1 MAKPTEGVV
10 VHIETK
16 EDFDI
21 FMKEAG
27 STLVVVDFY
36 ADWCGPC
43 KRIKPAIEKFAVDYA
58 GKVYFAQ
65 VNVDE
70 NSETAESENISAM
83 PTFKLYKDDK
93 MVDEL
98 TGANESKLA
107 EKITRNL

>member
-43 KRIKPAIEKFAVDYA
+43 KRIKPAIEDLATKHA
-58 GKVYFAQ
+58 GKAFFAE

-70 NSETAESENISAM
+70 NTETAESEAISAM
-83 PTFKLYKDDK
+83 PTFKLYKDGK
-93 MVDEL
+93 KVAEL

-107 EKITRNL
+107 ELITLSL

>member
-43 KRIKPAIEKFAVDYA
+43 KRIKPAIE
-58 GKVYFAQ
+58 
-65 VNVDE
+65 
-70 NSETAESENISAM
+70 ETAESENISAM

>member
-1 MAKPTEGVV
+1 MMKPTEGIVV
-10 VHIETK
+10 QIETK

-21 FMKEAG
+21 FIKEAG

-43 KRIKPAIEKFAVDYA
+43 KLIKPTVEKLAADYA

-70 NSETAESENISAM
+70 NSDTAESEQVSAM
-83 PTFKLYKDDK
+83 PTFKLYKNSIK
-93 MVDEL
+93 VAEL

-107 EKITRNL
+107 ELITLNL